1 MRADDFL
8 VFGGNQ
14 ILILL
19 DEFVKLELGI
29 HAIGARLHP
38 ISNVIFLIIK
48 SLTNKNSTRHNNN
61 STSIFT
67 TCFLL
72 KATKINMIKQINFY
86 EGRRKNHVE
95 DPARLSITP
104 FWE

>member
-8 VFGGNQ
+8 VFGGDQ

-61 STSIFT
+61 LTSILT

-72 KATKINMIKQINFY
+72 KTTKINMITTNKF
-86 EGRRKNHVE
+86 
-95 DPARLSITP
+95 
-104 FWE
+104 F